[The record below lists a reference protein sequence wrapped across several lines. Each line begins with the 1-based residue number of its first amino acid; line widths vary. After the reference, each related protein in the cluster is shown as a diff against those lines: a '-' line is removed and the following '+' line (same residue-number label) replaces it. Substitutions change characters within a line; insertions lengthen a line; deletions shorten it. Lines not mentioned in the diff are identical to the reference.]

1 MQTLQNE
8 LRAAVRENL
17 SRDQILKILEERTS
31 SAQHELAIRTDAGAD
46 VLDYLA
52 THGGVATRRAVA
64 ANIAAPPRANQTL
77 CEDEDDDVRAELCRK
92 IARLM
97 PDLSR
102 EEALE
107 LRQITIEMLEKLARD
122 QVPRVRAILAEEI
135 KHLDCIPKSVVDA
148 LARDVE
154 EIVAAPILEYS
165 PLLSD
170 ADLIEIIAGAKV
182 ENALAA
188 IAKRRPLSSAVSD
201 VLVGTLDI
209 PAIAALLVNPHAV
222 IREQT
227 LEKVV
232 EAAETIDSWHEPLTL
247 RPDLSNRTI
256 RRLASFVGTA
266 LLEALTSRGGMD
278 DDTRVYLNRRL
289 RTRLQKGDEA
299 ERTEQ
304 EIHARDLATARK
316 NGCTDDEYME
326 DLAEAGSKEAVIVAL
341 ASFAQVPVSGVRRII
356 DSRSAKAI
364 VALVWRAHLGMRV
377 AFKIQSFV
385 TRLPPSEI
393 LLARGGKGFPLSEEE
408 MLWQLNYFDVP
419 AAATKPASET

>member
-1 MQTLQNE
+1 MQTLQSE
-8 LRAAVRENL
+8 LCAAARENL
-17 SRDQILKILEERTS
+17 SRDQILEVLEARTAA
-31 SAQHELAIRTDAGAD
+31 AQQELAIRTDAGAD

-64 ANIAAPPRANQTL
+64 ANIAAPPRANRTL
-77 CEDEDDDVRAELCRK
+77 CDDEDDDVRAELCRK

-107 LRQITIEMLEKLARD
+107 VRQITIEMLEKLAHD

-135 KHLDCIPKSVVDA
+135 KTLDCVPKSVIDT

-182 ENALAA
+182 EHALAA

-209 PAIAALLVNPHAV
+209 PAIAALLVNPHAS

-232 EAAETIDSWHEPLTL
+232 DAAETIDSWHEPLAL

-266 LLEALTSRGGMD
+266 LLEALTLRGGVD
-278 DDTRVYLNRRL
+278 ENTGVYLKRRL
-289 RTRLQKGDEA
+289 RTRLQKSDEA
-299 ERTEQ
+299 EQAEKDGL
-304 EIHARDLATARK
+304 ARDLASAKRS
-316 NGCTDDEYME
+316 GCSDDEYME
-326 DLAEAGSKEAVIVAL
+326 DLAEAGNKESVIVAL
-341 ASFAQVPVSGVRRII
+341 ASFAQVPVSGVRRMI

-385 TRLPPSEI
+385 TRLPPTE
-393 LLARGGKGFPLSEEE
+393 LLAARGGKSFPLSEEE
-408 MLWQLNYFDVP
+408 MRWQLSYFDVP
-419 AAATKPASET
+419 GPETKPASET